1 MSFIFALEVQLPQNQ
16 DDISEK
22 FLQLE
27 EEFLIF
33 SKNLEYDFSNQK
45 IILYNLDFKDH
56 ENISFHDYLEEG
68 RVLKKFLLEN
78 NFANEGNYKSF
89 FKLIKIEEK
98 SNEYNSVEQLD
109 SLIAKVDQNDPKLV
123 EVLQKIEQLKKK

>member
-1 MSFIFALEVQLPQNQ
+1 MSFIFALEVKLPQNQ

-27 EEFLIF
+27 EEFFIF
-33 SKNLEYDFSNQK
+33 SKNLEYDFSDQK
-45 IILYNLDFKDH
+45 ITLYNLDFKDN
-56 ENISFHDYLEEG
+56 ENISFYDYLEEG

-78 NFANEGNYKSF
+78 NFASEDNYKSF
-89 FKLIKIEEK
+89 FKLIKIENK
-98 SNEYNSVEQLD
+98 STEHNPIEQLD
-109 SLIAKVDQNDPKLV
+109 SLIIKVDKNDSKLV